1 MCGRYYLMLDASDP
15 EMRAILD
22 RMAGMD
28 FTPGEI
34 FPGQTVPV
42 LLPDGEGSYIPRLMQ
57 WGFPHWEKK
66 SPIINARQETVALSP
81 FFRPAFLA
89 GRCLIPANWFFEWRH
104 TPLGKKTKD
113 KMAIGL
119 QKRPLM
125 YMAGIY
131 KKLEDGRE
139 VFTVLTRPADKQVR
153 PIHDRMPVMLKE
165 EEDRKAYLS
174 GPAEA
179 FVLLTNAKDPPL
191 DITPASN
198 K

>member
-28 FTPGEI
+28 FIPGEI

-42 LLPDGEGSYIPRLMQ
+42 LLPDGEGSYTPRLMQ

>member
-1 MCGRYYLMLDASDP
+1 MCGRYYLMLDANDP
-15 EMRAILD
+15 EMRAILEK
-22 RMAGMD
+22 MNGME
-28 FTPGEI
+28 FAQGEI
-34 FPGQTVPV
+34 FPGQMAPV
-42 LLPDGEGSYIPRLMQ
+42 LVPDGQGSWTPRMMQ

-81 FFRPAFLA
+81 YFRPSFVA

-119 QKRPLM
+119 QKSNMM
-125 YMAGIY
+125 YMAGVY

-153 PIHDRMPVMLKE
+153 PIHDRMPVMLTE
-165 EEDRKAYLS
+165 EAERSAYLS

-179 FVLLTNAKDPPL
+179 FVLLTNMGDPPL
-191 DITPASN
+191 NIELAA

>member
-22 RMAGMD
+22 GMAEMD
-28 FTPGEI
+28 FTPGEV
-34 FPGQTVPV
+34 FPGQMAPV
-42 LLPDGEGSYIPRLMQ
+42 LLPDGAGGYTPRLMQ

-66 SPIINARQETVALSP
+66 SPVINARQETVALSP

-165 EEDRKAYLS
+165 DDDRNAYLS

-179 FVLLTNAKDPPL
+179 FVLLTNVKDPPL
-191 DITPASN
+191 DITLASN

>member
-1 MCGRYYLMLDASDP
+1 MCGRYYLILDVNDP
-15 EMRAILD
+15 EMRAI
-22 RMAGMD
+22 MEKMNGME
-28 FTPGEI
+28 FAQGEI

-42 LLPDGEGSYIPRLMQ
+42 LVPDGQGSWMPRLMQ

-66 SPIINARQETVALSP
+66 APVINARQETVALSP

-89 GRCLIPANWFFEWRH
+89 GRCMIPANWFFEWRH

-119 QKRPLM
+119 QKSNLM
-125 YMAGIY
+125 YMAGVY

-153 PIHDRMPVMLKE
+153 PIHDRMPVMLTE
-165 EEDRKAYLS
+165 EEERKAYMS

-179 FVLLTNAKDPPL
+179 FVLLTNMGDPAL
-191 DITPASN
+191 DIALSS

>member
-1 MCGRYYLMLDASDP
+1 MCGRYYLILDADDP
-15 EMRAILD
+15 QMRAILEK
-22 RMAGMD
+22 MSGME
-28 FTPGEI
+28 FAQGEI
-34 FPGQTVPV
+34 FPGQMAPV
-42 LLPDGEGSYIPRLMQ
+42 LVPDGQGGWTPRLMQ

-81 FFRPAFLA
+81 YFRPSFLA
-89 GRCLIPANWFFEWRH
+89 GRCMIPANWFFEWRH

-119 QKRPLM
+119 QKNRLM
-125 YMAGIY
+125 YMAGVY

-153 PIHDRMPVMLKE
+153 PIHDRMPVMLTE
-165 EEDRKAYLS
+165 EAERSAYLS

-179 FVLLTNAKDPPL
+179 FVLLTNMGDPTL
-191 DITPASN
+191 DISLSS

>member
-1 MCGRYYLMLDASDP
+1 MCGRYYLMLDVNDP
-15 EMRAILD
+15 QMRAILEK
-22 RMAGMD
+22 MNGME
-28 FTPGEI
+28 FAQGEI
-34 FPGQTVPV
+34 FPGQMAPV
-42 LLPDGEGSYIPRLMQ
+42 LVPDGQGGFVPRLMQ

-66 SPIINARQETVALSP
+66 SPVINARQETVALSP

-89 GRCLIPANWFFEWRH
+89 GRCMIPANWFFEWRH
-104 TPLGKKTKD
+104 APLGKKTKD

-119 QKRPLM
+119 QKSPLM
-125 YMAGIY
+125 YMAGVY

-153 PIHDRMPVMLKE
+153 PIHDRMPVMLTE
-165 EEDRKAYLS
+165 ETDRNAYLS

-179 FVLLTNAKDPPL
+179 FVLLTNMGDPPL
-191 DITPASN
+191 DIRLDS

>member
-1 MCGRYYLMLDASDP
+1 MCGRYYLILDVNDP

-22 RMAGMD
+22 KMNGME
-28 FTPGEI
+28 FAQGEI
-34 FPGQTVPV
+34 FPGQMAPV
-42 LLPDGEGSYIPRLMQ
+42 LVPDDQGSWTPRLMQ

-66 SPIINARQETVALSP
+66 PPVINARQETVALSP

-89 GRCLIPANWFFEWRH
+89 GRCMIPANWFFEWRH

-119 QKRPLM
+119 QKSRMM
-125 YMAGIY
+125 YMAGVY

-153 PIHDRMPVMLKE
+153 PIHDRMPVMLTE
-165 EEDRKAYLS
+165 EGERKAYMS

-179 FVLLTNAKDPPL
+179 FVLLTNMGDPTL
-191 DITPASN
+191 DVRLD
-198 K
+198 KK

>member
-1 MCGRYYLMLDASDP
+1 MCGRYYLMLDANDP
-15 EMRAILD
+15 EMRAILEK
-22 RMAGMD
+22 MNGME
-28 FTPGEI
+28 FAQGEI
-34 FPGQTVPV
+34 FPGQMAPV
-42 LLPDGEGSYIPRLMQ
+42 LVPDGQGSWTPRMMQ

-81 FFRPAFLA
+81 YFRPSFVA

-119 QKRPLM
+119 QKSSMM
-125 YMAGIY
+125 YMAGVY

-153 PIHDRMPVMLKE
+153 PIHDRMPVMLTE
-165 EEDRKAYLS
+165 EAERSAYLS

-179 FVLLTNAKDPPL
+179 FVLLTNMGDPPL
-191 DITPASN
+191 NIELAA

>member
-1 MCGRYYLMLDASDP
+1 MCGRYYLMLDINEP
-15 EMRAILD
+15 EMRAILEK
-22 RMAGMD
+22 MGGME
-28 FTPGEI
+28 FAQGEI
-34 FPGQTVPV
+34 FPGQMAPV
-42 LLPDGEGSYIPRLMQ
+42 LVPDGQGSWTPRLMQ

-81 FFRPAFLA
+81 YFRPSFLA
-89 GRCLIPANWFFEWRH
+89 GRCMIPANWFFEWRH
-104 TPLGKKTKD
+104 TPLGKKTKE

-119 QKRPLM
+119 QRSRLM

-153 PIHDRMPVMLKE
+153 PIHDRMPVMLTE
-165 EEDRKAYLS
+165 EAERNAYLS

-179 FVLLTNAKDPPL
+179 FVLLTNMGDPTL
-191 DITPASN
+191 DIQLD
-198 K
+198 KK

>member
-1 MCGRYYLMLDASDP
+1 VCGRYYLMLDANDP
-15 EMRAILD
+15 EMQDILNKIN
-22 RMAGMD
+22 GME
-28 FTPGEI
+28 FVQGEI
-34 FPGQTVPV
+34 SPGQMAPV
-42 LLPDGEGSYIPRLMQ
+42 LVPDGQGSWTPRMMQ

-66 SPIINARQETVALSP
+66 APVINARQETVALSP

-89 GRCLIPANWFFEWRH
+89 GRCMIPANWFFEWRH

-119 QKRPLM
+119 QKSNLM
-125 YMAGIY
+125 YMAGVY

-153 PIHDRMPVMLKE
+153 SIHDRMPVMLTDE
-165 EEDRKAYLS
+165 GERKAYLS

-179 FVLLTNAKDPPL
+179 FVLLTNMGDPTL
-191 DITPASN
+191 DIALAS